1 MVKHF
6 IKDKPEQ
13 GYRNAIELLWRRY
26 GNPHR
31 LLDAYRMETKQM
43 SPIKPGDI
51 SGFRKLLKSLIVCP
65 YLSRSSQNNPL
76 DTLEIICMILS
87 KLPVHLKDRWNRN
100 TLKMIIM
107 HSRKPQLFDVANF
120 VEDQMIL
127 ESDPLY
133 SSQYIEKN
141 QKFIKSKIFS
151 VNTVKA
157 EELVKVDISKKLKFG
172 NRCPV

>member
-1 MVKHF
+1 
-6 IKDKPEQ
+6 
-13 GYRNAIELLWRRY
+13 
-26 GNPHR
+26 
-31 LLDAYRMETKQM
+31 
-43 SPIKPGDI
+43 
-51 SGFRKLLKSLIVCP
+51 
-65 YLSRSSQNNPL
+65 
-76 DTLEIICMILS
+76 
-87 KLPVHLKDRWNRN
+87 
-100 TLKMIIM
+100 MIIM

-157 EELVKVDISKKLKFG
+157 EELVKVDISKKLKVG